1 MIKRILRAIALL
13 ALAAV
18 PLAFAD
24 KLASVSLERLTHD
37 SDVVFVGRAEKQDL
51 VKGGFVVIDVDGRQ
65 KSLDVAITAFSIDE
79 SLKGSNQS
87 AAYVCSIVNPL
98 KYADIEPGK
107 TYILFL
113 QQAGK
118 YLQRTYGSMSQIE
131 IDGGKVT
138 AHYFNGTDKSL
149 ETPESIKTAV
159 LHSVPQS
166 KGRVRNTPY
175 NPYAMAPY
183 KIVKNACVGT

>member
-1 MIKRILRAIALL
+1 MIRWISPAIVLL
-13 ALAAV
+13 TLTAV
-18 PLAFAD
+18 PQAFAD
-24 KLASVSLERLTHD
+24 KLASVSLERMTHE
-37 SDVVFVGRAEKQDL
+37 SDRVFVGHAEKQDL

-65 KSLDVAITAFSIDE
+65 KSLDVAITTFSIDE
-79 SLKGSNQS
+79 SLKGSNQTT
-87 AAYVCSIVNPL
+87 AYVCSIVNPL

-113 QQAGK
+113 QQTGK

-131 IDGGKVT
+131 IDDGKVT

-149 ETPESIKTAV
+149 ETPESIKAAV
-159 LHSVPQS
+159 LHSAPQS
-166 KGRVRNTPY
+166 KGRVHNTPY

-183 KIVKNACVGT
+183 KIVKSACAGA